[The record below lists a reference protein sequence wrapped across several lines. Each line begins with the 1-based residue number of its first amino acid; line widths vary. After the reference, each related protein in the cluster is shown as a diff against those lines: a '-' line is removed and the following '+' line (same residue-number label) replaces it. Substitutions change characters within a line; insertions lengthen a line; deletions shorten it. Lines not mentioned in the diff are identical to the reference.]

1 MNSNFVYFKIMISN
15 NTVVINIIGGPGC
28 RKSEIAAQLFSELK
42 KTGMSVE
49 LIHNPIKKY
58 IYTNNLSMLN
68 NQMALFAEQ
77 QYMLDSYAGK
87 VDCIIQDCSLLF
99 SVVYDNTNNQ
109 LFKAL
114 VMQEYHK
121 FKNLDF
127 YIVRGDTQYQ
137 NNGHLNTYEEAVE
150 IDKRMKDA
158 YSFANAGYIEVN
170 ADTAVDDILNHISS
184 LGKE

>member
-1 MNSNFVYFKIMISN
+1 MISN
-15 NTVVINIIGGPGC
+15 TTIIINIIGGPCC
-28 RKSEIAAQLFSELK
+28 RKSEVAAELFSELK

-58 IYTNNLSMLN
+58 IYTNNLGMMN
-68 NQMALFAEQ
+68 NQIALFGEHHH
-77 QYMLDSYAGK
+77 MLESYAGK

-99 SVVYDNTNNQ
+99 SAVYDNTNNQ

-114 VMQEYHK
+114 VIQEYHK

-127 YIVRGDTQYQ
+127 YIKRTDAQYQ
-137 NNGHLNTYEEAVE
+137 NNGHLHTYEEAVS
-150 IDKRMKDA
+150 IDRQIKDV
-158 YSFANAGYIEVN
+158 YGFANAGYIEVN

-184 LGKE
+184 MGKD